1 MNKQNINPLPLYEK
15 CFPCFILLDSIE
27 QMLISYER
35 SLEENI
41 NEGIKT
47 LEYHISSQNYPIV
60 NEMLQSQIETL
71 QWVINKQKKE
81 NSLESL
87 QQIINF
93 KIKRLEYQLKKI
105 ARRDIE
111 HTSKIVYQLEMLE
124 CCKIIINWD
133 LQRRTKTKTTKEDS
147 ISALC

>member
-1 MNKQNINPLPLYEK
+1 MI
-15 CFPCFILLDSIE
+15 
-27 QMLISYER
+27 ISYDR

-47 LEYHISSQNYPIV
+47 LEYNISSQHYPIV
-60 NEMLQSQIETL
+60 NEMLQLQIETL
-71 QWVINKQKKE
+71 QWVQNKYKKE

-87 QQIINF
+87 KQIINF
-93 KIKRLEYQLKKI
+93 KVKRLEYELKKI

-124 CCKIIINWD
+124 CCKIIINWQ
-133 LQRRTKTKTTKEDS
+133 LQRRTKTTTTKEDS

>member
-1 MNKQNINPLPLYEK
+1 
-15 CFPCFILLDSIE
+15 
-27 QMLISYER
+27 MLISYER

-60 NEMLQSQIETL
+60 NEMLQLQIETL
-71 QWVINKQKKE
+71 QWVLNKQKKE

-87 QQIINF
+87 KQIINF
-93 KIKRLEYQLKKI
+93 KVKRLEYELKI

-124 CCKIIINWD
+124 CCKIMINWD
-133 LQRRTKTKTTKEDS
+133 LQRMTKITKEDDVS
-147 ISALC
+147 TFC

>member
-1 MNKQNINPLPLYEK
+1 MI
-15 CFPCFILLDSIE
+15 
-27 QMLISYER
+27 ISYER
-35 SLEENI
+35 NLEENI

-60 NEMLQSQIETL
+60 NEMLQLQIETL

-81 NSLESL
+81 ENNLESL

-93 KIKRLEYQLKKI
+93 KVKRLEYELKI

-124 CCKIIINWD
+124 CCKIIINWE
-133 LQRRTKTKTTKEDS
+133 LKRRTKTKTTTKEDS

>member
-1 MNKQNINPLPLYEK
+1 MI
-15 CFPCFILLDSIE
+15 
-27 QMLISYER
+27 ISYER
-35 SLEENI
+35 NLEENI

-60 NEMLQSQIETL
+60 KEMLQLQIKTL

-81 NSLESL
+81 ENSLKSL
-87 QQIINF
+87 KQVINF
-93 KIKRLEYQLKKI
+93 KIKRLEYELKI

-124 CCKIIINWD
+124 CCKIIINWE
-133 LQRRTKTKTTKEDS
+133 LKRTKTKTTTNEDS

>member
-1 MNKQNINPLPLYEK
+1 
-15 CFPCFILLDSIE
+15 
-27 QMLISYER
+27 MLISYER

-41 NEGIKT
+41 TEGIKT

-60 NEMLQSQIETL
+60 NEMLQLQIETL
-71 QWVINKQKKE
+71 QWVLNKQKKE
-81 NSLESL
+81 NNLESL
-87 QQIINF
+87 KQLINF
-93 KIKRLEYQLKKI
+93 KIKRLEYELKI

-124 CCKIIINWD
+124 CCKIIINWQ
-133 LQRRTKTKTTKEDS
+133 LQRRTKTTTTKEDS

>member
-1 MNKQNINPLPLYEK
+1 MI
-15 CFPCFILLDSIE
+15 
-27 QMLISYER
+27 ISYER

-60 NEMLQSQIETL
+60 NQMLQLQIETL
-71 QWVINKQKKE
+71 QWVLNKQKKE

-87 QQIINF
+87 RHIINF
-93 KIKRLEYQLKKI
+93 KVKKLEYELKI

-111 HTSKIVYQLEMLE
+111 HTSQIVYQLEMLE
-124 CCKIIINWD
+124 CCKIIINWE
-133 LQRRTKTKTTKEDS
+133 LHRRTKTTTSKEDS
-147 ISALC
+147 ISAFC

>member
-1 MNKQNINPLPLYEK
+1 MI
-15 CFPCFILLDSIE
+15 
-27 QMLISYER
+27 ISYER

-60 NEMLQSQIETL
+60 NEMLQLQIETL
-71 QWVINKQKKE
+71 QWVLNKQKKEE

-87 QQIINF
+87 KQIINF
-93 KIKRLEYQLKKI
+93 KVKRLECELKKI

-124 CCKIIINWD
+124 CCKIIINWE
-133 LQRRTKTKTTKEDS
+133 LKRRTKTKTTKEDS

>member
-1 MNKQNINPLPLYEK
+1 MI
-15 CFPCFILLDSIE
+15 
-27 QMLISYER
+27 ISYER

-60 NEMLQSQIETL
+60 NEMLQLQIETL
-71 QWVINKQKKE
+71 QWVLNKQKKE
-81 NSLESL
+81 NNLESL
-87 QQIINF
+87 KQLINF
-93 KIKRLEYQLKKI
+93 KIKRLEYELKI

-124 CCKIIINWD
+124 CCILIIKED
-133 LQRRTKTKTTKEDS
+133 TQRRRKTTSKEEG
-147 ISALC
+147 ISTFC